1 MTGFLSGFFGS
12 RPQRAEQP
20 AKQEV
25 KPEAKPKT
33 KVTQPIAD
41 TSEAYFLDFDQAQTL
56 GDINYMRTAKT
67 VKRTFAKTV
76 SQPEEKVLI
85 QSVSSNQAAIA
96 GQDKQE
102 ALSQA
107 NSSASDP
114 QVLER
119 RRSDSSLDM
128 FRSMAK
134 DLRKF

>member
-12 RPQRAEQP
+12 RPKPAEQP
-20 AKQEV
+20 AKKVV
-25 KPEAKPKT
+25 KPEAKPET
-33 KVTQPIAD
+33 KVAQPTSD
-41 TSEAYFLDFDQAQTL
+41 TSGAYFLDFDQAQTL

-76 SQPEEKVLI
+76 SQPEEKVLV
-85 QSVSSNQAAIA
+85 QSVSANQAAIA
-96 GQDKQE
+96 GQDQQA
-102 ALSQA
+102 ALAQSNDA
-107 NSSASDP
+107 ASDP
-114 QVLER
+114 KVLER

>member
-12 RPQRAEQP
+12 RPKRAEQP
-20 AKQEV
+20 VKQ
-25 KPEAKPKT
+25 EAKPEP
-33 KVTQPIAD
+33 KVTPSSVD
-41 TSEAYFLDFDQAQTL
+41 TSGAYFLDFDQAQTL

-85 QSVSSNQAAIA
+85 QSVSANQAEIA
-96 GQDKQE
+96 GQDKPE
-102 ALSQA
+102 TLSQA
-107 NSSASDP
+107 NGSASDP